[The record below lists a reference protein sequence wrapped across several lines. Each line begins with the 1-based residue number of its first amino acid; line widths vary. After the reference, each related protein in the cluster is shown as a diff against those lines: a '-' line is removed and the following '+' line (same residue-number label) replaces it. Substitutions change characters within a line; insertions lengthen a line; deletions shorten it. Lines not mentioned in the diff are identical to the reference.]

1 MDREYLKYNLR
12 DIRAHKDFPFQL
24 ANEKLADEQFPFI
37 KAEFPDALMVK
48 YDIFQYIVVTEHARL
63 TLITE
68 LASIKSNHE
77 QQIVEIEKA
86 VAHLKAADR
95 TSKELAKKDEEIKK
109 MFEREEQLLE
119 ESHKQTMNRHREIMA
134 AIDNVST
141 KKKKPTVIGVTMSL

>member
-95 TSKELAKKDEEIKK
+95 TSKELTKDEEIKK
-109 MFEREEQLLE
+109 LFEREEQLLE

-134 AIDNVST
+134 AIDKVST

>member
-86 VAHLKAADR
+86 VEHLKAADR
-95 TSKELAKKDEEIKK
+95 TPKKLTKDEEIKK

-134 AIDNVST
+134 AIDKVST

>member
-86 VAHLKAADR
+86 VEHLKATDR
-95 TSKELAKKDEEIKK
+95 TPKELTKDEEIKK

-119 ESHKQTMNRHREIMA
+119 ESHKQTMKRHREIMA
-134 AIDNVST
+134 AIDKVST